1 MKHRYSISGMTC
13 DACAETVRKALLG
26 HPEVTEV
33 EVRRNPPEA
42 TVEMRSHV
50 SSDEL
55 SKRVRASGNYD
66 LKTVD
71 EQALAHDSGEGA
83 ENTKSWWET
92 YKPVLILAMLLTV
105 ASLAV
110 AWQANDDPLAAGM
123 RTFMAGFFFVF
134 GYFKLLDLS
143 AFANAYV
150 GYDLL
155 ARRWKGYA
163 YLYPFLELTLG
174 CAYAANF
181 DTLITNSAAILLMG
195 FSSIGVI
202 QSVYLKRRIQC
213 ACLGTVFK
221 LPMSTVT
228 IVQDLSMV
236 VMAAAML
243 AFHYL

>member
-42 TVEMRSHV
+42 TVEMQSHV

-55 SKRVRASGNYD
+55 AKRVRASGNYN
-66 LKTVD
+66 LKAVD
-71 EQALAHDSGEGA
+71 EQALAHDSEEGD

-92 YKPVLILAMLLTV
+92 YKPVLILAMLLTL

-134 GYFKLLDLS
+134 GYQEMLMALKDLVQRTIQLLVCRLDRS
-143 AFANAYV
+143 ASLIRQRSTAN
-150 GYDLL
+150 
-155 ARRWKGYA
+155 
-163 YLYPFLELTLG
+163 
-174 CAYAANF
+174 
-181 DTLITNSAAILLMG
+181 
-195 FSSIGVI
+195 I
-202 QSVYLKRRIQC
+202 QSL
-213 ACLGTVFK
+213 L
-221 LPMSTVT
+221 
-228 IVQDLSMV
+228 QDI
-236 VMAAAML
+236 
-243 AFHYL
+243 